1 MFFKIKFFV
10 DKLAKIL
17 FLAYTNSM
25 KKNTRPQA
33 QKPRYVAKEK
43 YGSSGYGMH
52 EDRRTKRTRTR
63 AAQKAKALKEW
74 S

>member
-1 MFFKIKFFV
+1 
-10 DKLAKIL
+10 
-17 FLAYTNSM
+17 M

-33 QKPRYVAKEK
+33 QKSRYVAKEK

-74 S
+74 A